1 MPTLQEQLL
10 KAGVVDEKKAK
21 QLKKEKR
28 KAAKQSKGQPQVD
41 ETKVAAAKALAEKA
55 ERDRELNRQRQAEAE
70 KKAIQAQ
77 ITQLIST
84 NKLDRKGGELS
95 YQFVDGKKIKKLYI
109 NNKLQDQL
117 TKGQIAIVKLSVGS
131 EGDRYELVPANVAA
145 KIKQRD
151 ESRVLVLHDKAASS
165 AVEDDDPYADYPIPD
180 DLMW

>member
-1 MPTLQEQLL
+1 M
-10 KAGVVDEKKAK
+10 
-21 QLKKEKR
+21 
-28 KAAKQSKGQPQVD
+28 
-41 ETKVAAAKALAEKA
+41 
-55 ERDRELNRQRQAEAE
+55 
-70 KKAIQAQ
+70 
-77 ITQLIST
+77 
-84 NKLDRKGGELS
+84 S
-95 YQFVDGKKIKKLYI
+95 YQFVDGKKIKKLYV

-165 AVEDDDPYADYPIPD
+165 AVEEDDPYADYPIPD

>member
-1 MPTLQEQLL
+1 MSSLHEQLL

-28 KAAKQSKGQPQVD
+28 KAAKQPKGQAQID
-41 ETKVAAAKALAEKA
+41 ESKAAAARALAEKA

-84 NKLDRKGGELS
+84 HKLDRRGGELS
-95 YQFVDGKKIKKLYI
+95 YQFVDGKKIKKLYVT
-109 NNKLQDQL
+109 NDLQTQL
-117 TKGQIAIVKLSVGS
+117 TRGQIAIVKQG
-131 EGDRYELVPANVAA
+131 ETYELVPATVAE

-151 ESRVLVLHDKAASS
+151 KSRVLVLHDKSASQ
-165 AVEDDDPYADYPIPD
+165 AVDEDDPYADYQIPD